1 METVTYT
8 QVETFVNNL
17 PEVTAAGV
25 WIKAIIILAIISA
38 VAGFG
43 TYLERKVLAFMQRR
57 LGPMHVGP
65 YGLLQIIADGI
76 KLFTKED
83 IVPQNAN
90 RLIFMLAPVITA
102 ATAFIALAAVPV
114 FPDFTVPEWI
124 PVLGGTFVPSIAADL
139 NIGILFVLGTMAA
152 GLYGPLLAGMA
163 QANKWGIIGAART
176 AIQFLSYEVVTGLS
190 ILAPIMLVGS
200 LSFVDFNNAQAG
212 GIENWIVWKQPVA
225 FILFLIAGFAETNRT
240 PFDLL
245 EHEAEVVSGYAT
257 EYSGMRWGMFF
268 IGEYANMITISIIA
282 AIVFLGGYSEEGIG
296 WLTIILKVGF
306 FFFLMLWVRAS
317 WPHVRPD
324 QLMWLCWKVLMPIA
338 VINVVITGIVMMV

>member
-1 METVTYT
+1 MEI
-8 QVETFVNNL
+8 VNIAVL
-17 PEVTAAGV
+17 PEVTSAGV
-25 WIKAIIILAIISA
+25 VIKAIIILAIISA
-38 VAGFG
+38 IAGFG
-43 TYLERKVLAFMQRR
+43 TYLERKILAFMQRR

-65 YGLLQIIADGI
+65 YGLLQIAADGI

-90 RLIFMLAPVITA
+90 KLIFKVAPTITA

-114 FPDFTVPEWI
+114 FPDFTIPEWV
-124 PVLGGTFVPSIAADL
+124 PLLGGVLVPSIAADID
-139 NIGILFVLGTMAA
+139 IGVLFILGMMAA

-163 QANKWGIIGAART
+163 QANKWGIIGSART

-200 LSFVDFNNAQAG
+200 LSLVDFNNYQAG
-212 GIENWIVWKQPVA
+212 GLGSWMMWQQPVA

-245 EHEAEVVSGYAT
+245 EHEAEIVSGYAT

-268 IGEYANMITISIIA
+268 IGEYANMITVSVLA
-282 AIVFLGGYSEEGIG
+282 AVIFMGGYNDLGFISG
-296 WLTIILKVGF
+296 WLIVVLKIAF
-306 FFFLMLWVRAS
+306 IFFLMLWVRAS
-317 WPHVRPD
+317 WPHIRPD

-338 VINVVITGIVMMV
+338 VINVVITGFVMMV